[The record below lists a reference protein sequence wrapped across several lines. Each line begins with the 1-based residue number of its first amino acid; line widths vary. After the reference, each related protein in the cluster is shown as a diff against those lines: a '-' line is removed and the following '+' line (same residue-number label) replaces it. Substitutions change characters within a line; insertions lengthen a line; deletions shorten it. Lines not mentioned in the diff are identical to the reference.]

1 MAVAEALAHGCHV
14 VAYDLPVF
22 RKEFGDSVVRVPCY
36 NTDIFAQK
44 VVEYLD
50 HGPKNNSDMQI
61 FRTWEQA
68 SQEEFVI
75 IQNQLV
81 A

>member
-50 HGPKNNSDMQI
+50 HGPKKNSDMQI
-61 FRTWEQA
+61 PRTWEQA
-68 SQEEFVI
+68 SKEEFVI

>member
-1 MAVAEALAHGCHV
+1 MAGAEALAQGCHV
-14 VAYDLPVF
+14 VVYDLPVF

-36 NTDIFAQK
+36 NTDVFALK
-44 VVEYLD
+44 VVEFLD

-61 FRTWEQA
+61 SRTREQA